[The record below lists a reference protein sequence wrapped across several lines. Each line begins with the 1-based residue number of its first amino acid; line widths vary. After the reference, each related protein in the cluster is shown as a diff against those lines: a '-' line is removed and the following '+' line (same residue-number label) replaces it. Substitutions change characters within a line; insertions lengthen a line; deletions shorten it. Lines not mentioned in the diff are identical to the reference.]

1 MTPAAWANWAKDKAR
16 DVAREY
22 GQAMGIRFLPEDN
35 EFCAPDGRKVLRHIL
50 FGEICCH
57 LGKGNGAVA
66 RAAIREMER
75 LFAVPRRPA
84 TPGVLVEWMRAY
96 EAFADGRKLSPN
108 DWPEAKISATS
119 KLGTMVVTP
128 KLRHPRVRLYV
139 TAEPYWAGLRVGEW
153 EPRPGRQNAP
163 T

>member
-16 DVAREY
+16 NVAREY
-22 GQAMGIRFLPEDN
+22 GQAKGIRYLQGEGFFDPDFHSLP
-35 EFCAPDGRKVLRHIL
+35 GSIL
-50 FGEICCH
+50 LNDVCIWV
-57 LGKGNGAVA
+57 GKGNGAVA
-66 RAAIREMER
+66 RAAIREMKD
-75 LFAVPRRPA
+75 LFAVPPRPVS
-84 TPGVLVEWMRAY
+84 PGVLAEWMRAY
-96 EAFADGRKLSPN
+96 QAFAEGQQLTPS

-128 KLRHPRVRLYV
+128 MLRHPRVRLYV

-163 T
+163 A